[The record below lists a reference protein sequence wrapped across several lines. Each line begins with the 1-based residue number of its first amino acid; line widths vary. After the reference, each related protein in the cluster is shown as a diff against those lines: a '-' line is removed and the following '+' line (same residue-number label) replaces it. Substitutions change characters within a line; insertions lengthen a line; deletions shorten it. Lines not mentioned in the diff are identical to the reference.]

1 MAADM
6 RMRRG
11 GGGGMPEPDGSTG
24 YDHAP
29 SQPACLHAC
38 RDTSPACPAQLC
50 CSPKDSATICLRR
63 ANDAS
68 WRSILG
74 ECSDVFVKQHVEM
87 MEALTGFETENK
99 YSVFG
104 PRRGPF
110 PQGESLFAYET
121 SGCINRNL
129 CGPRRA
135 FKMRIDSGGGPDAPA
150 LTLERPLRCGVA
162 CCCCALQEMHVYTG
176 AGGKHGGLLVGSI
189 RQRCACS
196 PATSFAVYVGSDV
209 DRARYTIQGPCLVMD
224 NALCDTVFHICDPDG
239 TPLAAPQSPNGEA
252 EIRKLKAQ
260 SMSGWLQE
268 AMSDADN
275 FGCAFPEGATP
286 ADKATLLAAVFLID
300 FMFFESAG
308 NGDSQRGRGRRRY

>member
-1 MAADM
+1 M
-6 RMRRG
+6 
-11 GGGGMPEPDGSTG
+11 
-24 YDHAP
+24 
-29 SQPACLHAC
+29 
-38 RDTSPACPAQLC
+38 
-50 CSPKDSATICLRR
+50 
-63 ANDAS
+63 
-68 WRSILG
+68 
-74 ECSDVFVKQHVEM
+74 FVKQHVEM

-239 TPLAAPQSPNGEA
+239 TPLAAPQSPNGQA

-275 FGCAFPEGATP
+275 FGCAFPAGATP